1 MRERPILICYDGSD
15 DARRAIGA
23 AEALV
28 GPRRAVVLDMGPPL
42 TAAFPYAIVEAGPE
56 SDWSHKSGAGR
67 ELRLSILVR
76 DKGERPAR
84 LRGLVAEIE
93 RVIMEIGADLTSWR
107 LVNLVFVREAMLRE
121 TGAAWSAAIDYRARL
136 LKA

>member
-1 MRERPILICYDGSD
+1 MSGAGQALAETVIAALGGIEGLNGVYD
-15 DARRAIGA
+15 
-23 AEALV
+23 
-28 GPRRAVVLDMGPPL
+28 GPPL
-42 TAAFPYAIVEAGPE
+42 TAAFPHAIVEAGPE
-56 SDWSHKSGAGR
+56 SDWSHKSGDGR

-84 LRGLVAEIE
+84 LRGLVAAIE
-93 RVIMEIGADLTSWR
+93 LVTMQVAGDLGGWR

-136 LKA
+136 LKT